1 MSVHSLSGQKKI
13 VLNGTKDYTIL
24 HDMLFCLLL
33 FLKLLSL
40 KTLKGV
46 NKKCTIIFNVEK
58 IGFNILKSN
67 LYFKFLKNSLECH
80 DKYSFALK
88 DPIC

>member
-1 MSVHSLSGQKKI
+1 M
-13 VLNGTKDYTIL
+13 VLRCTIL

-46 NKKCTIIFNVEK
+46 NKKCTIIFSVEK
-58 IGFNILKSN
+58 IGFIILKSN
-67 LYFKFLKNSLECH
+67 LYFNFLKILLNVTSNIPL
-80 DKYSFALK
+80 L
-88 DPIC
+88 